1 MGGQA
6 FAVCQHAGDFA
17 QFLRALFGDLDQ
29 TGAFLEVVSAQR
41 RGEAG
46 GAAGGQDVVGAGA
59 IVAEAFAG
67 VASHENRTGVA
78 DFFRPFLRVFYRQF
92 QVFGGNVVGDFAGF
106 VQVFGEY
113 HHAPVAERG
122 FDDVAAGHGFDEA
135 VHGGLDFV
143 EVGLRRADKD
153 GLGDFVVFGLAEQ
166 IHRHPVGGRAAVG
179 DDEDFRRPRHHVD
192 TDYAEH
198 AAFGGG
204 DEGVARSG
212 DFIDLRYGLGAV
224 GEGGNRLRAAD
235 GEDFGDARDEG
246 GGKHDVVAFAFGR
259 GDDHDDFFHAG
270 DMGGHGVHDDGTR
283 IRRFAA
289 GDVNADTVERCN
301 LLSQQRAVFVFVR
314 PRFHFLA
321 LVVAFN
327 ACGGGFQGGLNFGLQ
342 TLKRGLQIVLSEDEV
357 GYGSGGRAV
366 EAVGV
371 FDERRITAFLY
382 VGADVGDNAVDFGI
396 LRGFKGQQ
404 GFEFGLEIG
413 RLGVEFF
420 HDLVFSFFIFGL
432 GVV

>member
-1 MGGQA
+1 MRMA
-6 FAVCQHAGDFA
+6 WAISSC
-17 QFLRALFGDLDQ
+17 
-29 TGAFLEVVSAQR
+29 SAWLNKSIATQS
-41 RGEAG
+41 A
-46 GAAGGQDVVGAGA
+46 
-59 IVAEAFAG
+59 
-67 VASHENRTGVA
+67 
-78 DFFRPFLRVFYRQF
+78 
-92 QVFGGNVVGDFAGF
+92 
-106 VQVFGEY
+106 GEY
-113 HHAPVAERG
+113 HRAPVAERG

-143 EVGLRRADKD
+143 EIGLRRADED

-192 TDYAEH
+192 ADHAEH
-198 AAFGGG
+198 APFSGG
-204 DEGVARSG
+204 DEGVARAG

-224 GEGGNRLRAAD
+224 GEGGNCLRAAD
-235 GEDFGDARDEG
+235 GKDFGDARDEG
-246 GGKHDVVAFAFGR
+246 GGKYDVVAFAFGR
-259 GDDHDDFFHAG
+259 GDDHDDFFHAC

-289 GDVNADTVERCN
+289 GDVNADAVKRCN

-321 LVVAFN
+321 LVVAFDP
-327 ACGGGFQGGLNFGLQ
+327 CGGGFQGGLNFGLQ
-342 TLKRGLQIVLSEDEV
+342 TLKRGLQIVLRQNEV
-357 GYGSGGRAV
+357 GYGLGGRAV

-371 FDERRITAFLY
+371 FDERRIAALLH
-382 VGADVGDNAVDFGI
+382 VGADVGDDAVDFGI
-396 LRGFKGQQ
+396 LRGLKSQQ

-420 HDLVFSFFIFGL
+420 HDLGFSLFLWGEGGL
-432 GVV
+432 TNRILIPVDGCRCMIVCCGKAASPFSATDGGEAKCGG